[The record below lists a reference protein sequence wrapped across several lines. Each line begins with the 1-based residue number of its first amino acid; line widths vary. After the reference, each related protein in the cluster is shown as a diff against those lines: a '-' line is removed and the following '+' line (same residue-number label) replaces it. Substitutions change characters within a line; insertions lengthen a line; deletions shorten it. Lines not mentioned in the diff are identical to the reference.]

1 MSNTDQEIN
10 LKNQLGQQIKK
21 ARQLAG
27 FSQKELAEALE
38 LSDKTISA
46 YEVGR
51 VQPNLQTLKNLSRA
65 THQPISY
72 FVDDSP
78 QDNYDLQIKIKT
90 IEQELLEIRRILQ
103 KKTKDRKTQD

>member
-1 MSNTDQEIN
+1 MSNTDQEKN
-10 LKNQLGQQIKK
+10 LSNKLGQQIKK

-51 VQPNLQTLKNLSRA
+51 VQPNLQTLKNLSQA
-65 THQPISY
+65 TQQPISY

-78 QDNYDLQIKIKT
+78 QGDYDLQIKIKK
-90 IEQELLEIRRILQ
+90 IEQDLLEIRRMLQ
-103 KKTKDRKTQD
+103 DKA